1 MSDVCRIIVVASD
14 DTLNQSVVSS
24 LRKDGYIVQGVMSGA
39 DAVRVLWSEEYD
51 VVICDVKTPGVNGFE
66 LLQWLR
72 AYRPNVRM
80 IMLGDADMASS
91 RMQALESGAVSY
103 FEKPLDLRLLKEEL
117 RRLLQPTGFSAS
129 LDSFDL
135 LDVIQMVNMSRKSIT
150 LLVNTG
156 LEERG
161 ILRFQ
166 NGELIWAEYGLLRAE
181 EAFFALAAHKNGTVI
196 HQPWNEQIASNVTQ
210 PLSRLIFQALQYRTK
225 YADRQQYSGE
235 IERIQEAPAASSFT
249 DIDDT
254 PFMVLAE
261 SPAYAPVFEASVS
274 DTDQWA
280 ESASAAPAE
289 VPLEKEWWERT
300 GRRPRVE
307 PEQASAS
314 QENDSMAA
322 PTMAMNGQELMD
334 MLNKMNDRSRA
345 QAAPIPEQNNEL
357 PGWLMDQPT
366 SSQRAIPKPAA
377 DMSSSAAYPVPATPD
392 MASPTNQW
400 PEDRTLSGTTGQFA
414 SNQLNGLQETEVLR
428 PSRSVWDSVG
438 HTTSVNL
445 GIGNLDPY
453 QSASQAPVRHAS
465 DSGALAVPTADEG
478 SQQQASSGT
487 LHTQQAA
494 RRNYAALV
502 SALQTLG
509 YSVPGFIAAI
519 VATIDGQPIAQVAID
534 DMDVTSLC
542 RHYSAIQRG
551 VLQAVAEQDEGGTY
565 EHTVVTS
572 RGRQIFMHM
581 VGTDQRIFQVLI
593 TTREAEPAQCI
604 QLMTNV
610 EETLSTAL
618 Q

>member
-14 DTLNQSVVSS
+14 DALNQSVVSS

-39 DAVRVLWSEEYD
+39 DAVRALWSEEYE

-80 IMLGDADMASS
+80 IMLGEADATSS

-166 NGELIWAEYGLLRAE
+166 NGELIWAEYGVLRAE

-196 HQPWNEQIASNVTQ
+196 HQPWNEQITSNVTQ

-235 IERIQEAPAASSFT
+235 IERVQEAPAASSFT

-254 PFMVLAE
+254 PFMVLTE
-261 SPAYAPVFEASVS
+261 SPAYAPVFEASANN
-274 DTDQWA
+274 TDLWE
-280 ESASAAPAE
+280 ESTSVPPAE
-289 VPLEKEWWERT
+289 VPTEKEWWEST
-300 GRRPRVE
+300 SRRPSVK

-314 QENDSMAA
+314 QLNDAMSA

-334 MLNKMNDRSRA
+334 MLKKMNERSRA
-345 QAAPIPEQNNEL
+345 QAAPVPEQNSEL

-366 SSQRAIPKPAA
+366 SSQRAIPEPAA
-377 DMSSSAAYPVPATPD
+377 DMSSSAAYPVPFTPD
-392 MASPTNQW
+392 MASPAEQW
-400 PEDRTLSGTTGQFA
+400 PADRTLPGTTEQFA
-414 SNQLNGLQETEVLR
+414 SDQFSGFQETEVLR
-428 PSRSVWDSVG
+428 PSHSVWDSVG

-445 GIGNLDPY
+445 GSS
-453 QSASQAPVRHAS
+453 SAARRWS
-465 DSGALAVPTADEG
+465 DSGALAVPAADEG
-478 SQQQASSGT
+478 NQQQLSSGT

-542 RHYSAIQRG
+542 RHCSAIQQG
-551 VLQAVAEQDEGGTY
+551 VLQAVSEQDGGGAY

-572 RGRQIFMHM
+572 GGRQIFMHM

-593 TTREAEPAQCI
+593 TTREAESAQCI